1 MEALHYHN
9 MHHNDKVNL
18 LYSIKRCYISVQ
30 SSESDSAHSSP
41 MPPTKLPTLTKVTD
55 TGKHSKDT
63 HTTERQ
69 QLEGDLKP
77 KEANI
82 QKVNTYWV
90 IINVFSI

>member
-1 MEALHYHN
+1 
-9 MHHNDKVNL
+9 
-18 LYSIKRCYISVQ
+18 
-30 SSESDSAHSSP
+30 
-41 MPPTKLPTLTKVTD
+41 MPPTKLPTLTKVAAAVKD
-55 TGKHSKDT
+55 FKDT

-69 QLEGDLKP
+69 QHDGDLKP

>member
-9 MHHNDKVNL
+9 MHHNYKVDL
-18 LYSIKRCYISVQ
+18 LYSILLCYVSAQ

-41 MPPTKLPTLTKVTD
+41 IPPNKLTTLTKVTD

-63 HTTERQ
+63 LATERQ
-69 QLEGDLKP
+69 QHDGDLKP

-90 IINVFSI
+90 IIYVFSI